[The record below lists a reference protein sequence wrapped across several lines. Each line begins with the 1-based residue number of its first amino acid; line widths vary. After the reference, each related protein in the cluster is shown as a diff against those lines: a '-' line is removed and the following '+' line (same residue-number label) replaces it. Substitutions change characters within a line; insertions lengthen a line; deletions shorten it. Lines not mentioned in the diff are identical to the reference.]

1 MTKINFTKLKNVLQH
16 PCDRHTTLGL
26 KYDEV
31 MRNLLP
37 DNDDY
42 YIQQASGSVTV
53 TLKIKP
59 LIVKINIIGDKKKIF
74 LQTTI
79 SFILNLFEI
88 IFSSN

>member
-1 MTKINFTKLKNVLQH
+1 
-16 PCDRHTTLGL
+16 
-26 KYDEV
+26 

-59 LIVKINIIGDKKKIF
+59 LIVKINIIGDKKNSF

>member
-1 MTKINFTKLKNVLQH
+1 
-16 PCDRHTTLGL
+16 
-26 KYDEV
+26 

-59 LIVKINIIGDKKKIF
+59 LIVKINIIGNKKKSF

>member
-1 MTKINFTKLKNVLQH
+1 MTKINFTKLKNVPQH

-59 LIVKINIIGDKKKIF
+59 LIVKINIIGDKKKSF

>member
-59 LIVKINIIGDKKKIF
+59 LIVKINIIGDKKKKF
-74 LQTTI
+74 PADDNK
-79 SFILNLFEI
+79 FYFELI
-88 IFSSN
+88 

>member
-53 TLKIKP
+53 TLKIRP
-59 LIVKINIIGDKKKIF
+59 LIVKINIIGDKKKSF

>member
-59 LIVKINIIGDKKKIF
+59 LIVKINIIGDKKKSF

>member
-42 YIQQASGSVTV
+42 YIQQASGSVAV

-59 LIVKINIIGDKKKIF
+59 LIVKINIIGDKKKSF

>member
-1 MTKINFTKLKNVLQH
+1 MTKINFTKLRNVLQH

-59 LIVKINIIGDKKKIF
+59 LIVKINIIGDKKKSF

>member
-37 DNDDY
+37 DNDNY

-59 LIVKINIIGDKKKIF
+59 LIVKINIIGDKKKSF

>member
-59 LIVKINIIGDKKKIF
+59 LIVKINIIGNKKKSF